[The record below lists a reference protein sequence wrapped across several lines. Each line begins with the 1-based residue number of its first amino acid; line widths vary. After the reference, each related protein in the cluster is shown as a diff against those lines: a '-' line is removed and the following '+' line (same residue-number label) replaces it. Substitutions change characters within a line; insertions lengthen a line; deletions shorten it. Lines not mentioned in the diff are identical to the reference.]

1 MNLDGAFDIFGLSL
15 QVFLIDL
22 LLGGDN
28 ALVIGLVCRSLP
40 PRQMRRAM
48 IFGTAAA
55 IVLRIY
61 LTTIVSWL
69 LAIPFLKLTGGAA
82 LLMIAIK
89 LLVEEQDE
97 GPMPGAAATEG
108 EQELWVAIVLIVIA
122 DLVMSL
128 DNVIGLAAAARG
140 SMMVLGLGLL
150 FSLPLLIYGSLF
162 VAALLKRYP
171 QLITAGGALLG
182 WLGGDIAISDPI
194 LSGWV
199 ATQAPAL
206 SVSVPFLAAV
216 FVVVESR
223 IVRTDRQTMAPA
235 GGPAPREDMIPAL
248 ARLAGRRFSR
258 GKQGQAEAAG
268 KGFVPPGRE
277 AALAAGTLILLADD
291 NPVDQS
297 DLCHALE
304 RLGYAVETATDG
316 REALEKIGNHRYGM
330 LLTDYEMPSLNGLAL
345 AAELRAGE
353 KQTGGHLPIIGLI
366 GYLSTDVL
374 KRKCLDAGMDDCLT
388 KGSPDDAVEAMVRA
402 WMPAA
407 EAMRGR
413 PAAVEEG

>member
-1 MNLDGAFDIFGLSL
+1 MTLDGAFDIAGLSL

-69 LAIPFLKLTGGAA
+69 LAIPFLKLLGGVA
-82 LLMIAIK
+82 LLLIAIK
-89 LLVEEQDE
+89 LLVEEDSERQVP
-97 GPMPGAAATEG
+97 GGAAPEG

-140 SMMVLGLGLL
+140 SMLVLAGGLL

-171 QLITAGGALLG
+171 LLITAGSALLG
-182 WLGGDIAISDPI
+182 WLGGDIAMADPI
-194 LSGWV
+194 LAGWV
-199 ATQAPAL
+199 TSQAPAL
-206 SVSVPFLAAV
+206 GVAVPFLAAI
-216 FVVVESR
+216 FVVMESR
-223 IVRTDRQTMAPA
+223 IVRADRAALAPV
-235 GGPAPREDMIPAL
+235 GGTSPGEDMIPAL

-258 GKQGQAEAAG
+258 SKSRPAEAG
-268 KGFVPPGRE
+268 YVPPSRE
-277 AALAAGTLILLADD
+277 AALEAGTLILLADD

-304 RLGYAVETATDG
+304 RLGYAVETARNG
-316 REALEKIGNHRYGM
+316 QEALEKIGKSRYGL
-330 LLTDYEMPSLNGLAL
+330 LLTDHEMPVKSGLVL

-353 KQTGGHLPIIGLI
+353 SQAGGHLPIIGLL

-374 KRKCLDAGMDDCLT
+374 KRKCLEAGMDDCLT
-388 KGSPDDAVEAMVRA
+388 KGSPDEAVEAMVRA
-402 WMPAA
+402 WLPAA

-413 PAAVEEG
+413 RAPVEEG